1 MDFLRPKPSLS
12 TVFSVHTTLRRDES
26 GLREEEA
33 VAVGRR
39 RRMPA
44 SLSSDDGCGSVGWL
58 AARVMVRD
66 DDAAGAGWLDIVV
79 FDIGYWRDL

>member
-1 MDFLRPKPSLS
+1 
-12 TVFSVHTTLRRDES
+12 
-26 GLREEEA
+26 
-33 VAVGRR
+33 
-39 RRMPA
+39 MPA